1 MKEQYKGQFESW
13 QPGYPAMFHGQV
25 VELSER
31 TAMRCRLSGKST
43 MKTHNITINAIKKAG
58 GYEI

>member
-13 QPGYPAMFHGQV
+13 QPGYPAIFHGV
-25 VELSER
+25 AREIAER
-31 TAMRCRLSGKST
+31 SFNGSIMCKSLT

-58 GYEI
+58 GYE